1 MPHRKGITNNPFGRP
16 KGTPNKT
23 TAEMREAIQAF
34 VERNIQQM
42 QDDFDQLDSA
52 ERLRILERFM
62 QYLLP
67 RYASQPVEPIN
78 TNLIEPLVIV
88 LTKDSENEAEK
99 SEN

>member
-1 MPHRKGITNNPFGRP
+1 MPHQKGITNNPYGRP
-16 KGTPNKT
+16 KGVPNRT

-67 RYASQPVEPIN
+67 RYASQAAEPPAQFV
-78 TNLIEPLVIV
+78 EPLVIIRTV
-88 LTKDSENEAEK
+88 EASEK
-99 SEN
+99 SEQLKGG

>member
-1 MPHRKGITNNPFGRP
+1 MPHQKGITNNPYGRP
-16 KGTPNKT
+16 KGVPNRT

-67 RYASQPVEPIN
+67 RYASQPAEPMH
-78 TNLIEPLVIV
+78 TNLLEPLVIIKTV
-88 LTKDSENEAEK
+88 AASEK
-99 SEN
+99 SEI

>member
-1 MPHRKGITNNPFGRP
+1 MPHPKGITNNPYGRP
-16 KGTPNKT
+16 KGVPHRT
-23 TAEMREAIQAF
+23 TAEMREAIQAL

-67 RYASQPVEPIN
+67 RYASQVAEPPAQFV
-78 TNLIEPLVIV
+78 EPLVIIKTV
-88 LTKDSENEAEK
+88 EASGK
-99 SEN
+99 SEG

>member
-1 MPHRKGITNNPFGRP
+1 MPHRKGITNNPYGRP

-67 RYASQPVEPIN
+67 RYASQPVEPMH
-78 TNLIEPLVIV
+78 TNLLEPLVIIKTV
-88 LTKDSENEAEK
+88 AASEK
-99 SEN
+99 SEI